1 MSEALTGLKRSCMC
15 ANVSEAMIGQE
26 VTVMGWVQRRRDLGQ
41 LIFIALRDKT
51 GLVQIAID
59 ENTAEKELFA
69 KAETVR
75 SEYVLAVRGE
85 VAARTEGN
93 INPNMKTGKIEIIA
107 KELRILSDSETTPF
121 QIEDNITVKD
131 DLRLKYRYLDLR
143 RPSQLNNL
151 VLRHKVVQ
159 VMRNFLDQENFLEIE
174 TPILGKST
182 PEGARDY
189 LVPSRVHPGNFYG
202 LPQSPQLYKQ
212 LLMVSG
218 MDRYYQ
224 IAKCFRD
231 EDLRADRQPEFTQ
244 VDMELSFVDIEDIMD
259 INERMMQKVFK
270 DLMNVDIQLPL
281 PRMTYAE
288 AMERFG
294 SDKPDVRFGMEL
306 KNISDVVAGTE
317 FVVFKSALENGGSV
331 RAINAKGCGSFPRK
345 KIDSLV
351 EFVKTYRAK
360 GLAWI
365 VVNEDG
371 TLKSQIAK
379 FFTPEKLQEI
389 VDAMEGQPGDLILIC
404 ADQDKVVFDSL
415 GALRL
420 ELSRMLELTRPDD
433 FAFLWITEFPMLE
446 WDEEE
451 NRYVAVHHPF
461 TAPMDEGWWD
471 IFSRALLYGA
481 IAIGVPYIISGMYF
495 TIIDKN
501 NTIRVMNYENV
512 VTDEADAP
520 KTTGAKKK
528 ITLFDN
534 SGTLKLS
541 LSPENLYYIESD
553 DNYIKVWYTDTKG
566 ELKQYMLRCR
576 LKTVE
581 ESFKGS
587 GLVRCNRKY
596 IVNIK
601 KVAMLRKES
610 EGYVLDL
617 GNEAIPPLPV
627 TKTYTDTVLSHF
639 TDESPLLEV
648 LED

>member
-59 ENTAEKELFA
+59 GNTAEKELFA

-244 VDMELSFVDIEDIMD
+244 VDMELSFVEIEDVMD

-281 PRMTYAE
+281 PRMTYKE

-306 KNISDVVAGTE
+306 KNISDVVAGTD
-317 FVVFKSALENGGSV
+317 FVVFKSALEAGGSV
-331 RAINAKGCGSFPRK
+331 RAINATGCGSFPRK

-420 ELSRMLELTRPDD
+420 ELSKMLELTRPDD

-446 WDEEE
+446 WDEEAG
-451 NRYVAVHHPF
+451 RYVAVHHPF
-461 TAPMDEGWWD
+461 TAPMDED
-471 IFSRALLYGA
+471 IDLIETNSGAVRAKAYDIVLNGYELGGGSIRIHRREIQQKMFELLGFTQEDAQERFGFLLDAFKYGVPPHGGLA
-481 IAIGVPYIISGMYF
+481 FGLDRIIMLMSGATSIRDVIAFPKVKDASCPMTAAPGLVEEKQLDELGIAI
-495 TIIDKN
+495 K
-501 NTIRVMNYENV
+501 V
-512 VTDEADAP
+512 VETE
-520 KTTGAKKK
+520 
-528 ITLFDN
+528 
-534 SGTLKLS
+534 
-541 LSPENLYYIESD
+541 EE
-553 DNYIKVWYTDTKG
+553 
-566 ELKQYMLRCR
+566 
-576 LKTVE
+576 TVE
-581 ESFKGS
+581 E
-587 GLVRCNRKY
+587 
-596 IVNIK
+596 
-601 KVAMLRKES
+601 
-610 EGYVLDL
+610 
-617 GNEAIPPLPV
+617 
-627 TKTYTDTVLSHF
+627 
-639 TDESPLLEV
+639 
-648 LED
+648 

>member
-1 MSEALTGLKRSCMC
+1 MGEALTGLKRSCMC
-15 ANVSEAMIGQE
+15 CDVNESMIGQE

-59 ENTAEKELFA
+59 GNTAEKDLFA

-75 SEYVLAVRGE
+75 SEYVLAVKGL
-85 VAARTEGN
+85 VAEREEGN

-107 KELRILSDSETTPF
+107 KELRILSESETTPF

-143 RPSQLNNL
+143 RPSQLKNL

-159 VMRNFLDQENFLEIE
+159 VMRNFLDKEGFLEIE
-174 TPILGKST
+174 TPVLGKST

-224 IAKCFRD
+224 VAKCFRD

-244 VDMELSFVDIEDIMD
+244 VDMELSFVEIEDIMD

-270 DLMNVDIQLPL
+270 DLMNVDIKLPL

-306 KNISDVVAGTE
+306 KNISDVVAGTD

-351 EFVKTYRAK
+351 EFVKTYKAK

-365 VVNEDG
+365 VVNADG
-371 TLKSQIAK
+371 TIKSQIAK
-379 FFTPEKLQEI
+379 FFTPEKMQEI
-389 VDAMEGQPGDLILIC
+389 VDAMDGQPGDLILIC
-404 ADQDKVVFDSL
+404 ADKDKVVFDSL
-415 GALRL
+415 GALRV
-420 ELSRMLELTRPDD
+420 ELSKMLELTKPDD

-461 TAPMDEGWWD
+461 TAPMDEDLDLIDTNPGAVRAKAYD
-471 IFSRALLYGA
+471 IVLNGYELGGGSIRIHRRDIQKKMFELLGFSDEDAQERFGFLLDAFKYGVPPHGGLA
-481 IAIGVPYIISGMYF
+481 FGLDRIIMLMSNAPSIRDVIAFPKVKDASCPMTDAPGVVDEKQLDELGIAIKE
-495 TIIDKN
+495 T
-501 NTIRVMNYENV
+501 E
-512 VTDEADAP
+512 EA
-520 KTTGAKKK
+520 T
-528 ITLFDN
+528 
-534 SGTLKLS
+534 
-541 LSPENLYYIESD
+541 
-553 DNYIKVWYTDTKG
+553 
-566 ELKQYMLRCR
+566 
-576 LKTVE
+576 E
-581 ESFKGS
+581 E
-587 GLVRCNRKY
+587 
-596 IVNIK
+596 
-601 KVAMLRKES
+601 
-610 EGYVLDL
+610 
-617 GNEAIPPLPV
+617 
-627 TKTYTDTVLSHF
+627 
-639 TDESPLLEV
+639 
-648 LED
+648 

>member
-1 MSEALTGLKRSCMC
+1 MSEALTGLKRTCMC

-41 LIFIALRDKT
+41 LIFIALRDRT

-59 ENTAEKELFA
+59 ENTTEKELFA
-69 KAETVR
+69 KAETIR
-75 SEYVLAVRGE
+75 SEYVLAVRGM

-121 QIEDNITVKD
+121 QIEDSVTVKD

-151 VLRHKVVQ
+151 VLRHKVAQ

-244 VDMELSFVDIEDIMD
+244 VDMELSFVEIEDVMD

-281 PRMTYAE
+281 PRMTYKE

-306 KNISDVVAGTE
+306 KNISDVVAGTD
-317 FVVFKSALENGGSV
+317 FVVFKSALEAGGSV
-331 RAINAKGCGSFPRK
+331 RAINATGCGSFPRK

-365 VVNEDG
+365 AINEDG
-371 TLKSQIAK
+371 SLKTQIAK

-389 VDAMEGQPGDLILIC
+389 VDAMEGKPGDLILIC

-446 WDEEE
+446 WDEEAG
-451 NRYVAVHHPF
+451 RYVAVHHPF
-461 TAPMDEGWWD
+461 TAPMDED
-471 IFSRALLYGA
+471 IDLIETNPGAVRAKAYDIVLNGYELGGGSIRIHRREIQQKMFELLGFTQEDAQERFGFLLDAFKYGVPPHGGLA
-481 IAIGVPYIISGMYF
+481 FGLDRIIMLMSGATSIRDVIAFPKVKDASCPMTAAPGLVEEKQLDELGIAI
-495 TIIDKN
+495 K
-501 NTIRVMNYENV
+501 V
-512 VTDEADAP
+512 VETEEAA
-520 KTTGAKKK
+520 
-528 ITLFDN
+528 
-534 SGTLKLS
+534 
-541 LSPENLYYIESD
+541 
-553 DNYIKVWYTDTKG
+553 
-566 ELKQYMLRCR
+566 
-576 LKTVE
+576 VE
-581 ESFKGS
+581 E
-587 GLVRCNRKY
+587 
-596 IVNIK
+596 
-601 KVAMLRKES
+601 
-610 EGYVLDL
+610 
-617 GNEAIPPLPV
+617 
-627 TKTYTDTVLSHF
+627 
-639 TDESPLLEV
+639 
-648 LED
+648 